1 MIHRHAMTLRMAGAL
16 AALARERPTVVG
28 IDPASPEGDMP
39 SVVVAIVGPDG
50 SRRIIPCVVDE
61 ARGMV
66 TLDPEA
72 IAATGDAVVV
82 AGTSLRGVALAL
94 DDVTMTAADFDRLWN
109 AVHRVEVAY
118 PGPCQ
123 AQEGPQGLGRRRGKG
138 ERRRDRW
145 QRF

>member
-28 IDPASPEGDMP
+28 IDPASSEGDMP
-39 SVVVAIVGPDG
+39 AVVVAIIGPDG
-50 SRRIIPCVVDE
+50 SRRIIPAIVDE
-61 ARGMV
+61 ARGAV
-66 TLDPEA
+66 TLAEPPPAGHAFAGVSFDVVM
-72 IAATGDAVVV
+72 TGDDFA
-82 AGTSLRGVALAL
+82 ALRNG
-94 DDVTMTAADFDRLWN
+94 FDELWN

-118 PGPCQ
+118 PGPCR